1 MTLKPTLLLLTFFF
15 SLALQA
21 QTKSVL
27 FIGNSYTGV
36 NNLPQ
41 LTKDVALSVGDTLLF
56 DSHTPGG
63 AQMQQHA
70 TNATAIQ
77 KIFSQPWD
85 HVVLQ
90 AQSQEPSFGQ
100 AQVQQSVYPYAEIL
114 CDTMRA
120 NNSCTRPIFYRTWGR
135 KNGDAGNCAVAPWL
149 CTYEG
154 MDSAL
159 AFSYRKMANDNDAF
173 LSPVGDVWKYIRAN
187 YPSINLYA
195 PDESHPSLAGSYA
208 AACTFYA
215 IIFQKDPSLI
225 THDATLNATVAQNIR
240 AAAKLIVYDS
250 LLNWNVGKFK
260 PVACFTYFIQGCTVS
275 FDPTCSLNDSSY
287 SWDTGD
293 GVTTNGMNIVH
304 TYSAGGAYD
313 VTLLVSQCGQTHDTT
328 ITIFPCTI
336 GLNEL
341 SAQKPNLIY
350 PNPAHD
356 MLNLENLDKWDI
368 TQIKVVDIQ
377 GKTILTYIDDI
388 PNSIDISSLPKGTY
402 SVQFI
407 TKYGDLYSQ
416 TFVKE

>member
-1 MTLKPTLLLLTFFF
+1 MIFKPTFLLLTFLFTF
-15 SLALQA
+15 VLHG

-41 LTKDVALSVGDTLLF
+41 LTKDVALSVGDTLIF
-56 DSHTPGG
+56 DAHTPGG

-70 TNATAIQ
+70 ANATAIQ
-77 KIFSQPWD
+77 KIFSKPWD

-114 CDTMRA
+114 CDTMLA

-135 KNGDAGNCAVAPWL
+135 KNGDASNCAVAPWL

-159 AFSYRKMANDNDAF
+159 AFSYSKMANDNDAF
-173 LSPVGDVWKYIRAN
+173 LSPVGDVWKSIRTN
-187 YPSINLYA
+187 HPSIELYA

-215 IIFQKDPSLI
+215 VIFQNDPSLI
-225 THDATLNATVAQNIR
+225 THDAGLTSTVAQNIR
-240 AAAKLIVYDS
+240 AAAKLVVYDS
-250 LLNWNVGKFK
+250 LINWNVGKFK
-260 PVACFTYFIQGCTVS
+260 PEACFTYTINGCTVL
-275 FDPTCSLNDSSY
+275 FDGSCSINSATY
-287 SWDTGD
+287 NWDFGD
-293 GVTTNGMNIVH
+293 GNISSGVNPAH
-304 TYSAGGAYD
+304 TYTMGLSYG
-313 VTLLVSQCGQTHDTT
+313 VNLSVSQCGQTHDTT

-341 SAQKPNLIY
+341 SAEKPNLIY

-356 MLNLENLDKWDI
+356 ILNIEDLEIWNI
-368 TQIKVVDIQ
+368 QQVKVVDIQ
-377 GKTILTYIDDI
+377 GKTILNFMDAI
-388 PNSIDISSLPKGTY
+388 PNSIDISSLPKGSY
-402 SVQFI
+402 SIQFV
-407 TKYGDLYSQ
+407 TKSRELYTQ
-416 TFVKE
+416 VFVKE

>member
-1 MTLKPTLLLLTFFF
+1 MNTKTPAFL
-15 SLALQA
+15 LALIFSIA
-21 QTKSVL
+21 LHSQTKSVL

-41 LTKDVALSVGDTLLF
+41 LTKDVALSVGDTFLF

-70 TNATAIQ
+70 SNATAIQ
-77 KIFSQPWD
+77 KVFSQPWD

-120 NNSCTRPIFYRTWGR
+120 NDSCTRPIFYRTWGR
-135 KNGDAGNCAVAPWL
+135 KNGDASNCAVAPWL
-149 CTYEG
+149 CSYEG

-159 AFSYRKMANDNDAF
+159 AFSYSKMANDNDAF

-195 PDESHPSLAGSYA
+195 PDESHPSLEGSYA

-225 THDATLNATVAQNIR
+225 THDATLNAAVAQNIR
-240 AAAKLIVYDS
+240 AAAKLVVYDS

-260 PVACFTYFIQGCTVS
+260 PVADFVYMQANGCTVH
-275 FDPTCSLNDSSY
+275 FDASSSINANSY
-287 SWDTGD
+287 VWDFGDGTDDTG
-293 GVTTNGMNIVH
+293 VIVSH
-304 TYSAGGAYD
+304 TYSSGTYTP
-313 VTLLVSQCGQTHDTT
+313 TLVASKCGHSDTT
-328 ITIFPCTI
+328 DFVVFPCTFS
-336 GLNEL
+336 LNEL